1 MKLQV
6 DNLFL
11 LFAGMAAVTYVPRML
26 PFILFREVN
35 FSSFTGDV
43 LKNLRYA
50 ILGGL
55 IFPGIFL
62 VSEDPYFGVVGG
74 IVAFIL
80 AYFDL
85 DVVFVVTGTI
95 GVMAIYTLLF

>member
-1 MKLQV
+1 MTV

-11 LFAGMAAVTYVPRML
+11 LFAAMTAVTYIPRML
-26 PFILFREVN
+26 PFVLFDEVEFPPFISN
-35 FSSFTGDV
+35 V

-55 IFPGIFL
+55 ILPGIFL
-62 VSEDPYFGVVGG
+62 VGEDPLFGVAGG
-74 IVAFIL
+74 IVAFTL
-80 AYFDL
+80 AYLDI

-95 GVMAIYTLLF
+95 GAMALYTFLV